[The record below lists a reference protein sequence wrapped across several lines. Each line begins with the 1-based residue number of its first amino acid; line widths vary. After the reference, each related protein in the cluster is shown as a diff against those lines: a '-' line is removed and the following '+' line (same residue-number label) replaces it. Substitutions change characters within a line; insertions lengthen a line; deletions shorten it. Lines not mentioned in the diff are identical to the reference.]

1 MKTLRPTLKFFA
13 LLTVLSAL
21 SACSLVELE
30 SPSPQESIPSPVGT
44 PASEA
49 AFVSALT
56 NDDNRQ
62 WEAVTFELEGLNGF
76 QNCRLDDTF
85 TFFADGTYRYD
96 GGEVLC
102 GGADDQ
108 RVKTGIWEIEFDN
121 LRIVF
126 DRGTSLET
134 TASLSGLENNRM
146 ELLGQVEIFGQ
157 MLDIQ
162 GIYEYTLE

>member
-1 MKTLRPTLKFFA
+1 MKTLRPTLKFFTLA
-13 LLTVLSAL
+13 LGLSIL

-30 SPSPQESIPSPVGT
+30 SPALRTQIDSPVGM
-44 PASEA
+44 PESEA
-49 AFVSALT
+49 AFMAALT
-56 NDDNRQ
+56 NDDSRQ
-62 WEAVTFELEGLNGF
+62 WQAVTFELEGLSGF
-76 QNCRLDDTF
+76 QNCRLDDAF

-96 GGEVLC
+96 GGAVLC
-102 GGADDQ
+102 GGADDL
-108 RVKTGIWEIEFDN
+108 RIKTGIWEVNFDN
-121 LRIVF
+121 LSIVF

-162 GIYEYTLE
+162 GIYEYIIE

>member
-1 MKTLRPTLKFFA
+1 MKTTRTTTKLVA
-13 LLTVLSAL
+13 ILLSFTMLSG
-21 SACSLVELE
+21 CSLVDLE
-30 SPSPQESIPSPVGT
+30 SPAPQADVASPVGA

-49 AFVSALT
+49 AFMSALT
-56 NDDNRQ
+56 NDDMRE

-76 QNCRLDDTF
+76 QNCRLDDSF
-85 TFFADGTYRYD
+85 SFLNDGTYRYD

-108 RVKTGIWEIEFDN
+108 RIKTGVWEIDFDN
-121 LRIVF
+121 LTIVF

-134 TASLSGLENNRM
+134 RATLSGIEDNRM

-162 GIYEYTLE
+162 GIYEYTL